1 MARIQF
7 SPAPVK
13 WSRFPAIYPVTLEGN
28 GLVTIRLRPELDSNE
43 IRVNAVPDEVTIP
56 DGGLYKGY
64 SLPVWSA
71 PAEHEELYF
80 RQNVPRRWDGA
91 SDITA
96 SVVAALDTANTDRKF
111 RLQLA
116 WEHFA
121 KNGVVPATSNI
132 ADLVEKDTGTAAQY
146 QSFICDF
153 TIEYDI
159 GEVGNEIKYGE
170 VITARLR
177 RIAASELEI
186 TGEVVIIDWYMHYR
200 RDKLGAPI

>member
-1 MARIQF
+1 MDRIQF

-28 GLVTIRLRPELDSNE
+28 GLVTLRPRPELDGNA
-43 IRVNAVPDEVTIP
+43 IRVHEVPDEVTIP
-56 DGGLYKGY
+56 EGGLYKGF
-64 SLPVWSA
+64 SLPIWSD
-71 PAEHEELYF
+71 PSDEELYF
-80 RQNVPRRWDGA
+80 RQDVPLRWDGA
-91 SDITA
+91 SNITV
-96 SVVAALDTANTDRKF
+96 SVIAVLDTANTDKKF
-111 RLQLA
+111 QLQLA

-121 KNGVVPATSNI
+121 KNGVVPATAN
-132 ADLVEKDTGTAAQY
+132 LVPIEKDTGTAAQY

-170 VITARLR
+170 VLTVRLR
-177 RIAASELEI
+177 RVAASGDEI
-186 TGEVVIIDWYMHYR
+186 AGNVVIIDWYLHYR